1 MDRAN
6 LSIAGNK
13 IQGEFGFSATQLGLL
28 FWMFTWTYAASQLP
42 VGCLLDRIESKV
54 LYGSTIVICSAC
66 TFAMRFASN
75 YVFATV
81 GASFAMLLV
90 CRALTGLA
98 EAPSYL
104 SNTKIV
110 ATWIPKNERARATRP
125 TFAIRFSTLKSDPIT
140 AMPLAIVTL
149 IGAQLIGE
157 VLRRLLHLP
166 LPGPVVGMFVL
177 ALALIG
183 PARSWLAHTPT
194 GPSTL
199 EKSSSTLISNM
210 GLLFVPAGVGI
221 IAELSVLR
229 RAWLPIV
236 AGVLVSTIL
245 GLIVT
250 GVVMQRVMRR
260 AERSSSGTP
269 FTR

>member
-1 MDRAN
+1 
-6 LSIAGNK
+6 
-13 IQGEFGFSATQLGLL
+13 
-28 FWMFTWTYAASQLP
+28 
-42 VGCLLDRIESKV
+42 
-54 LYGSTIVICSAC
+54 
-66 TFAMRFASN
+66 
-75 YVFATV
+75 
-81 GASFAMLLV
+81 
-90 CRALTGLA
+90 
-98 EAPSYL
+98 
-104 SNTKIV
+104 
-110 ATWIPKNERARATRP
+110 
-125 TFAIRFSTLKSDPIT
+125 
-140 AMPLAIVTL
+140 MPFAIVTL

-194 GPSTL
+194 GPSML
-199 EKSSSTLISNM
+199 EKSASTLISNM

-236 AGVLVSTIL
+236 AGVFVSTIL

-250 GVVMQRVMRR
+250 GVVMHRVMRR